1 MELCSFFKIHLTIFL
16 ILQFLAPAVISYEA
30 IEVAQ
35 LPKALALQS
44 LYYDSTTETVYLF
57 GGLELQFP
65 SQDFSPNYE
74 IYSFSLSNNSM
85 SKIGDIP
92 KGLGSFTKT
101 HVISI
106 PSKSEPSKLDLYFL
120 VPQSTLAEFTL
131 VHLFNTTDGTLKQ
144 VGYLRSSLEFSEFAQ
159 SSNNGEVFFFGGPLL
174 KDNIFKVTLD
184 YEPVQWDLVGT
195 LGQEFI
201 GTEVLSIATVEL
213 KYFLALQ
220 M

>member
-1 MELCSFFKIHLTIFL
+1 MEFCIVFRLGLTILLFL
-16 ILQFLAPAVISYEA
+16 QLLVVAVISYDA
-30 IEVAQ
+30 SVVTY

-44 LYYDSTTETVYLF
+44 TYYDSTTDTVYLF
-57 GGLELQFP
+57 GGLGLQSP
-65 SQDFSPNYE
+65 GQDFSPNYE
-74 IYSFSLSNNSM
+74 IYSFSRSNNSV

-101 HVISI
+101 HVIAI
-106 PSKSEPSKLDLYFL
+106 PSKSEPPKLDLYFL

-131 VHLFNTTDGTLKQ
+131 VHLFNTSDGTLKQ
-144 VGYLRSSLEFSEFAQ
+144 VGYLRTSLEFSEFAQ

-213 KYFLALQ
+213 KCFLALQ